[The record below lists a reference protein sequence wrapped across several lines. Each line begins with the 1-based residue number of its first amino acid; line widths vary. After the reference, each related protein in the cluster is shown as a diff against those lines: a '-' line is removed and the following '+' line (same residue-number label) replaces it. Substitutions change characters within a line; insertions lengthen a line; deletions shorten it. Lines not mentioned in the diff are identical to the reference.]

1 MATGQR
7 GASDAGCRV
16 SPHCRRWAFSP
27 VLNCRLDALGY
38 PWCRASL
45 SMDAPSIYPVAS
57 LHLPGSLPTRQSA
70 GIHGRVAG
78 IVSRLADPDAAGA
91 VHVRRQRSPPP
102 AMPSQPRWSP
112 PDPQRPG
119 PCPAGTPP
127 TTTPTVDRGWLRRHP
142 PRAVAVVASWRRP
155 GVPSPPPSSP
165 LRQPTAPAAALLL
178 GPNADRPR
186 PTHDRP
192 VPCRTVRPPW
202 PIAALANPGPSM
214 RFPQF
219 RNAGSGHWLTPRSL
233 FLPKS
238 DHILTNP
245 SD

>member
-7 GASDAGCRV
+7 GASDAGRRI
-16 SPHCRRWAFSP
+16 SPHCRRWAFFP

-38 PWCRASL
+38 PRCRASL

-57 LHLPGSLPTRQSA
+57 LHLPGSLPTRQSD
-70 GIHGRVAG
+70 GIQGRVAG
-78 IVSRLADPDAAGA
+78 IVSHLAGPDAAGA
-91 VHVRRQRSPPP
+91 VHVRRRRSPPP

-112 PDPQRPG
+112 PDPQQPG

-155 GVPSPPPSSP
+155 GVPEPPPSSP
-165 LRQPTAPAAALLL
+165 RRQPTAPAAALLL
-178 GPNADRPR
+178 GPKADRPR
-186 PTHDRP
+186 RTHDRP
-192 VPCRTVRPPW
+192 VCPFAVPYGRPGQ
-202 PIAALANPGPSM
+202 LRPGPGV

-219 RNAGSGHWLTPRSL
+219 RNARSGHWFTPRSV

-238 DHILTNP
+238 DAILTNP